1 MRKLK
6 VIKMATCCGHQKSD
20 IFAAGIILLELVLG
34 IKLWKNK
41 KSARQLIQLKLPNF
55 SNLAEAIV
63 AQLGLSSHF
72 QAIDSKLLK
81 IITRATRV
89 GFKMILKWFR
99 FNQKFLRSNWVKRQN
114 PIANQKD
121 IFNLRIFNNLLAV
134 QK

>member
-41 KSARQLIQLKLPNF
+41 KSARQLIQLKLQIAKDPSF
-55 SNLAEAIV
+55 TNLAEAIV
-63 AQLGLSSHF
+63 AQLGLTSHF

-89 GFKMILKWFR
+89 GFKMIFK
-99 FNQKFLRSNWVKRQN
+99 
-114 PIANQKD
+114 
-121 IFNLRIFNNLLAV
+121 
-134 QK
+134 